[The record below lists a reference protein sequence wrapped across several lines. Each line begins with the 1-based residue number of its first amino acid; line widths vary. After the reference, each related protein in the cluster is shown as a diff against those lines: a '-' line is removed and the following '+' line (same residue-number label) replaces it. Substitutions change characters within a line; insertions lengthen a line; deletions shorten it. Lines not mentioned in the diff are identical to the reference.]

1 MMTLLQETGV
11 IHTFYCTMDERKTSR
26 LKLFFFWQA
35 SLRSHETKPLE
46 KNFAANKILSGKT
59 E

>member
-1 MMTLLQETGV
+1 MMTLLQKQV
-11 IHTFYCTMDERKTSR
+11 
-26 LKLFFFWQA
+26 LFILFTALWMKGKPAVLNCFFWQA

>member
-1 MMTLLQETGV
+1 
-11 IHTFYCTMDERKTSR
+11 MDERKTSR
-26 LKLFFFWQA
+26 LRDAILLWLTTFDA
-35 SLRSHETKPLE
+35 YRSHETKTLE